1 MSRSF
6 SIDRNAVVGSRST
19 KRRGKQLINGAS
31 GSFEIGISENEWI
44 YLDLYM
50 FSTSTDLP
58 AVVILPVIG
67 ELLFGTP

>member
-6 SIDRNAVVGSRST
+6 LIDRNAVVGSRST

-31 GSFEIGISENEWI
+31 GGFEIGIRESKRI
-44 YLDLYM
+44 HLDLYM

-58 AVVILPVIG
+58 AVVILPVMG
-67 ELLFGTP
+67 KLLFGTP